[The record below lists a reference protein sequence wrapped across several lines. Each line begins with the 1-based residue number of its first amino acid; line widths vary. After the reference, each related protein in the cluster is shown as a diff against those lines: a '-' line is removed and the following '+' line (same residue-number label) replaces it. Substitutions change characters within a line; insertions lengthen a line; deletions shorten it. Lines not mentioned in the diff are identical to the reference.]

1 MICDLTSRFSAAFG
15 FVPGSALGLVM
26 DTKLASSLG
35 VYVQTEGTFEDVRLY
50 HDKSDYNFANRTLAE
65 DYTNVFATP
74 PMMSFKRQKKL
85 VITTI
90 DNSDIEVVERYCTE
104 PYDINWR
111 GLLIDMVNHQFP
123 ADKMEELNNIFE
135 YNGIWNVA
143 SEIMNKLKI
152 EAVYIKDVSL
162 EFVEGFED
170 TISYSFTMRAIK
182 PLEYQLIK

>member
-1 MICDLTSRFSAAFG
+1 
-15 FVPGSALGLVM
+15 
-26 DTKLASSLG
+26 
-35 VYVQTEGTFEDVRLY
+35 
-50 HDKSDYNFANRTLAE
+50 
-65 DYTNVFATP
+65 
-74 PMMSFKRQKKL
+74 
-85 VITTI
+85 
-90 DNSDIEVVERYCTE
+90 
-104 PYDINWR
+104 
-111 GLLIDMVNHQFP
+111 MVNHQFP